1 VVILHAAS
9 EVVGFAKT
17 GGLADVTGSLPRALA
32 RRGHQCLVIL
42 PLYQCA
48 RHSKIPIQPTDN
60 YVTVPIGHRS
70 QTGRL
75 WRSTL
80 PDSNVPVYLIEQS
93 DYFDRDNPS
102 EGRGLYQFTLPNGQ
116 KWDYQDNA
124 ERFIF
129 FARAVLESLRFL
141 DAWPQL
147 LHNHDWQAGL
157 VPVYL
162 NEVYRKYTPEGLR
175 PHFEQMR
182 SVFTIH
188 NIAYQGQFRS
198 TEFPLSGLDWKLFNF
213 RQLEFYGQLNLL
225 KAGIVFSDWITT
237 VSPRYAQEIQTPYY
251 GYGLQGVLGER
262 RDRLT
267 GIVNG
272 TDYAVWDPATDRHLA
287 ANYNADTVTQGKPL
301 CKAALQRRYGL
312 PEDRRAPV
320 LSMVARLA
328 EQKGIDLV
336 GKSADSLLHSTADC
350 GLQLIVLGEGE
361 PAYHR
366 MLQDL
371 RNRHSQRVGLTLAF
385 DEPLAHQIEAGADI
399 FLMPSLF
406 EPSGLN
412 QLYSLKYGTVPVVRA
427 CGGLA
432 DTIVDCT
439 PATLADGT
447 ATGFSFVPYTPAAF
461 LATIHRALDIYRN
474 QPDTW
479 LQLQR
484 NGMRQDWSW
493 DRSAAEYEKVYSKL
507 VQG

>member
-1 VVILHAAS
+1 MKVLLAAS

-48 RHSKIPIQPTDN
+48 RNGKIPVHATDN

-213 RQLEFYGQLNLL
+213 RQL
-225 KAGIVFSDWITT
+225 
-237 VSPRYAQEIQTPYY
+237 
-251 GYGLQGVLGER
+251 
-262 RDRLT
+262 
-267 GIVNG
+267 
-272 TDYAVWDPATDRHLA
+272 
-287 ANYNADTVTQGKPL
+287 
-301 CKAALQRRYGL
+301 
-312 PEDRRAPV
+312 
-320 LSMVARLA
+320 
-328 EQKGIDLV
+328 DL
-336 GKSADSLLHSTADC
+336 
-350 GLQLIVLGEGE
+350 
-361 PAYHR
+361 
-366 MLQDL
+366 
-371 RNRHSQRVGLTLAF
+371 
-385 DEPLAHQIEAGADI
+385 
-399 FLMPSLF
+399 
-406 EPSGLN
+406 
-412 QLYSLKYGTVPVVRA
+412 
-427 CGGLA
+427 
-432 DTIVDCT
+432 
-439 PATLADGT
+439 
-447 ATGFSFVPYTPAAF
+447 
-461 LATIHRALDIYRN
+461 
-474 QPDTW
+474 
-479 LQLQR
+479 
-484 NGMRQDWSW
+484 
-493 DRSAAEYEKVYSKL
+493 
-507 VQG
+507 